1 MNVGPYSRCLRW
13 LLAAAACPMLAV
25 GNDGR
30 VALAN
35 AAAEQLFGH
44 APGALEGRTLADL
57 LPGAP
62 GVAEANRA
70 GAFAGW
76 PAGTILA
83 LTARHAEGGTI
94 PVEASLTRLNDGSP
108 DGMVLATIHDTG
120 VRRRAEQALQES
132 EARMRAIFET
142 AVDAILTIDAGG
154 AIERVNPAAER
165 MFGYREAEL
174 AGRNVAMLMPEPY
187 RSLHNG
193 YLDHYLATGERRI
206 IGSGRE
212 VQGLRRDGTVFP
224 MELAVA
230 GMRLGERRMF
240 TGLVRDI
247 TARKAAEEDARRL
260 LHELTAANEEL
271 TSFAYVVS
279 HDLKAPLRGIAALAD
294 WIASDHGHL
303 FDDAGREHMRLLI
316 GRVHRMGALIDG
328 ILEYSRVGR
337 VRESRSA
344 IDLGPV
350 LAEVIDM
357 VAAGSG
363 VTVTVAPGMPSV
375 RAEPTRIRQVFHN
388 LLSNAVRYMDKPDG
402 RVSVDWADQGAHWRF
417 TVADNGPGIEP
428 RHYERIF
435 GLFQTLA
442 PRDRIE
448 STGVGLALVKKIV
461 EMYGGVVA
469 VSPTPGGG
477 ATFSFTL
484 PKGGEGGIREQRH
497 QADPGGRG

>member
-1 MNVGPYSRCLRW
+1 MTVQPGAHSLQW
-13 LLAAAACPMLAV
+13 LLDAAAAPMLLV
-25 GNDGR
+25 GSEGR
-30 VALAN
+30 ILLAN
-35 AAAEQLFGH
+35 AAAARLFGH
-44 APGALEGRTLADL
+44 AQGELAGRTLADL
-57 LPGAP
+57 MPGAMP
-62 GVAEANRA
+62 ARTA
-70 GAFAGW
+70 GAMA
-76 PAGTILA
+76 TLA
-83 LTARHAEGGTI
+83 ARHAGGGTL
-94 PVEASLTRLNDGSP
+94 PVEASLTPLDDGTP
-108 DGMVLATIHDTG
+108 GGMVLATIHDASA
-120 VRRRAEQALQES
+120 RRRADRALQES

-142 AVDAILTIDAGG
+142 AVDAILTIDECGV
-154 AIERVNPAAER
+154 IERANPAAER

-187 RSLHNG
+187 RSLHDG
-193 YLDHYLATGERRI
+193 YLGHYLRTGERRI
-206 IGSGRE
+206 IGIGRE
-212 VQGLRRDGTVFP
+212 VHGLRRDGAVFP

-230 GMRLGERRMF
+230 EMRLGQRRMF

-247 TARKAAEEDARRL
+247 TARKAAEDDARRL

-294 WIASDHGHL
+294 WIAADHAHL

-344 IDLGPV
+344 VDLGPV

-357 VAAGSG
+357 VAASSG
-363 VTVTVAPGMPSV
+363 VTVAVAPGMPV
-375 RAEPTRIRQVFHN
+375 VWAEPTRIRQVFHN
-388 LLSNAVRYMDKPDG
+388 LLSNAVRYMDKADG
-402 RVSVDWADQGAHWRF
+402 HVSVGWADEGGQWRF
-417 TVADNGPGIEP
+417 VVADNGPGIEP
-428 RHYERIF
+428 RHAERIF

-442 PRDRIE
+442 PRDRVE

-461 EMYGGVVA
+461 EMYGGMVA
-469 VSPTPGGG
+469 VEPTPGGG

-484 PKGGEGGIREQRH
+484 PKSGGGGNLEERH
-497 QADPGGRG
+497 